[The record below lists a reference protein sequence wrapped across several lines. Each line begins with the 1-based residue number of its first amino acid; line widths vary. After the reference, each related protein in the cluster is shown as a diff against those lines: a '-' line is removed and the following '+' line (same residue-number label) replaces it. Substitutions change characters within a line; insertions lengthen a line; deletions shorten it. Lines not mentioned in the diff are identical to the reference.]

1 MTSIDTA
8 RSLGVQREWEVYN
21 FFADESINAPDELF
35 VYVND
40 KGDVAPFSQ
49 EEIDLISMWKKG
61 DKSPIE
67 GIEGH
72 HMELVKDNPTNIEL
86 AASPDNILFAT
97 KEGHRAHLHGGN
109 THNPTDPQYFSHSL
123 TMDEQF
129 GMTLDH
135 NKDVMTLDFLEAGSV
150 KVGGTMLLYGS
161 LSIAIELY
169 RLRNDPR
176 PWSSK
181 RSNIIKTGI
190 ATTLFGGG
198 LSAVGYLTSIS
209 VNHIFE
215 DFTPAMAEQFFSNM
229 LAINSSF
236 FAITLTG
243 GLLRYTWNL
252 KKGVNEEQALKELQ
266 SIVLTASAEMIAFSS
281 IGLGMDILNGF
292 AADTAAG
299 VLIPDPT
306 GILITLR
313 VAYSV
318 TKLINKTWNINQNKK
333 AVQRCLEI
341 RHSHLFTQAQNKL
354 IY

>member
-1 MTSIDTA
+1 M
-8 RSLGVQREWEVYN
+8 
-21 FFADESINAPDELF
+21 
-35 VYVND
+35 
-40 KGDVAPFSQ
+40 
-49 EEIDLISMWKKG
+49 
-61 DKSPIE
+61 
-67 GIEGH
+67 
-72 HMELVKDNPTNIEL
+72 
-86 AASPDNILFAT
+86 
-97 KEGHRAHLHGGN
+97 
-109 THNPTDPQYFSHSL
+109 
-123 TMDEQF
+123 
-129 GMTLDH
+129 
-135 NKDVMTLDFLEAGSV
+135 
-150 KVGGTMLLYGS
+150 
-161 LSIAIELY
+161 
-169 RLRNDPR
+169 
-176 PWSSK
+176 
-181 RSNIIKTGI
+181 
-190 ATTLFGGG
+190 
-198 LSAVGYLTSIS
+198 GYLTSIS
-209 VNHIFE
+209 VDHIFE

-243 GLLRYTWNL
+243 GLLRYTWNF

-341 RHSHLFTQAQNKL
+341 RHSHLFVQAQNKL